1 MAVAPAPAVDDLP
14 DLAEADIWYLAA
26 DSERPCP
33 AASRPVDAEDRTPT
47 AGGVGAGRAARRGV
61 SLAFWDGP
69 RRQGLGKVREVRY
82 VVEEKRRKDDGD
94 DMWGPDVNEW
104 MEWIVVGVF

>member
-1 MAVAPAPAVDDLP
+1 
-14 DLAEADIWYLAA
+14 
-26 DSERPCP
+26 
-33 AASRPVDAEDRTPT
+33 VDAEDRTPT
-47 AGGVGAGRAARRGV
+47 AGGVGAKRAARRGV

-94 DMWGPDVNEW
+94 DMWGPDVSEW